1 MTSAAGSKG
10 FNLIGSSGT
19 DTITATGK
27 ADTFTIASSGQGNL
41 DVLDGAGGADTLQLS
56 AGSHVFASDANF
68 KNIETV
74 LANTAG
80 SSVNLSAQTE
90 GFTITGFTGIDV
102 IRGGKGNDIISSDG
116 AYDVLF
122 GGEGDDTLT
131 GGADNDELTGGAGAD
146 TFNIDAGEDSIAD
159 LSTTDIL
166 KVSSGAKVNAN
177 NISAFVATDAT
188 ENSGTANLYAGS
200 GNATIDVRLS
210 SAGAYNIF
218 SGSGTDTLKGSNQND
233 TITILNAGEADNDSI
248 DGHTGDDIL
257 QLSSGTHTIT
267 TDGNLSGIETIK
279 AHKDGSVTDFSNQTE
294 NLIFIGNDGNDTLK
308 GGTGNDQLTG
318 GSGADTFSITGGT
331 DIITDLQTTDIIIN
345 ANGATANASNIS
357 SFIATSS
364 TKNLGSAANVNLT
377 AKTSGGTISVANATG
392 TGGFNLIGSASAD
405 TLTGSGQDDT
415 FTVSTSTAANSDTI
429 DGGSGTDKLILSSG
443 SHTFSD
449 NTKLVSI
456 EQVQMNASDSTPRFV
471 SSSRRF
477 YNCWWCRY
485 RYY

>member
-1 MTSAAGSKG
+1 MC
-10 FNLIGSSGT
+10 
-19 DTITATGK
+19 
-27 ADTFTIASSGQGNL
+27 
-41 DVLDGAGGADTLQLS
+41 
-56 AGSHVFASDANF
+56 
-68 KNIETV
+68 
-74 LANTAG
+74 
-80 SSVNLSAQTE
+80 
-90 GFTITGFTGIDV
+90 
-102 IRGGKGNDIISSDG
+102 IR
-116 AYDVLF
+116 
-122 GGEGDDTLT
+122 
-131 GGADNDELTGGAGAD
+131 
-146 TFNIDAGEDSIAD
+146 DS
-159 LSTTDIL
+159 
-166 KVSSGAKVNAN
+166 
-177 NISAFVATDAT
+177 
-188 ENSGTANLYAGS
+188 LYAGS

-218 SGSGTDTLKGSNQND
+218 SGSGTDTLKGSTQND

-308 GGTGNDQLTG
+308 GGTGNNQLTG
-318 GSGADTFSITGGT
+318 GSGADTFNITGGT
-331 DIITDLQTTDIIIN
+331 DIINDLQTTDIIIN

-357 SFIATSS
+357 SFIATNS

-429 DGGSGTDKLILSSG
+429 DGGAGTDKLILSSG
-443 SHTFSD
+443 SHTFAD
-449 NTKLVSI
+449 NNKLLLV
-456 EQVQMNASDSTPRFV
+456 EQVQMNASDSTLDLSAQTEGFTISGGAGIDTIKGGAGNDIITGSGSNDVFHIISGTDAVTDLTTGDSFIVSASATLNAANISEFV
-471 SSSRRF
+471 ATDGTSNAGTANLSADNSDVTIDMRLATSGGYKITGGTGADTF
-477 YNCWWCRY
+477 YGGAGKDTFVINSASDATSDTFDGGADTDTLELATGISTFSNNASILNIENIKAHASGGTINLSGQSEGFLSLIHI
-485 RYY
+485 